1 MSFRNAWIISQKEFL
16 TMRSNK
22 VLIYAYL
29 IIPLLLS
36 IALPLLILHLI
47 SKGSSNA
54 FDIAHIEDLM
64 NAFGFFFT
72 IIASMLCSVIA
83 AYSIVGEKVQK
94 SLEPLLATP
103 VSDGEILLGKALSAF
118 IPVILTIT
126 LGEAI
131 YMILI
136 DAFTHN
142 LLGYYYFPNLSMV
155 VMLLLVVPVSSI
167 LSIEISTI
175 MSSRVSDP
183 RSAYQ
188 LSIVVYI
195 PYIVVYVLTEIGMI
209 NLTNAVI
216 LIIGGIVA
224 AAALALYPLVI
235 KTFNREIILT
245 SWK

>member
-1 MSFRNAWIISQKEFL
+1 MSFRNAWIIAQKEFS
-16 TMRSNK
+16 TMRSHK

-47 SKGSSNA
+47 NKGSFTA
-54 FDIAHIEDLM
+54 FEISHIEDLM
-64 NAFGFFFT
+64 NAFEFFFA
-72 IIASMLCSVIA
+72 IFASALCSIIS

-103 VSDGEILLGKALSAF
+103 VSDGDILLGKTLSSF
-118 IPVILTIT
+118 IPVIVTVT
-126 LGEAI
+126 VGEVI

-136 DAFTHN
+136 DKFTYS
-142 LLGYYYFPNLSMV
+142 LLGFYYYPNLSMAI
-155 VMLLLVVPVSSI
+155 MLLLVVPVSSI
-167 LSIEISTI
+167 FSIEISTI

-188 LSIVVYI
+188 LSIVVYV
-195 PYIVVYVLTEIGMI
+195 PYIIIYVLTEIGTI
-209 NLTNAVI
+209 DLTNTVM

-224 AAALALYPLVI
+224 AAALILYPIVI
-235 KTFNREIILT
+235 KIFNREMILT